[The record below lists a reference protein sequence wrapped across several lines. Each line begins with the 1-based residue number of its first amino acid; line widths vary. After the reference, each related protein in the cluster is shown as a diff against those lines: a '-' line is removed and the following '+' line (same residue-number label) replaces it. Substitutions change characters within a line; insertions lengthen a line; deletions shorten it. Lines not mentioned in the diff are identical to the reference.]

1 MILLDKLYYIKS
13 QQVDGNEV
21 RYLIC
26 FNADHEILKGHF
38 PSNPIIPGA
47 CIIQIISE
55 LVSQH
60 IGYDVSMSEAKKIK
74 FTNPIKPDNDK
85 EVLFIISL
93 STTDKGIITSVTVS
107 KEEIIFAKISATF
120 SRVL

>member
-21 RYLIC
+21 RYLIG
-26 FNADHEILKGHF
+26 FNTDYEILKGHF
-38 PSNPIIPGA
+38 PGNPIIPGA

-55 LVSQH
+55 LVSQY
-60 IGYDVSMSEAKKIK
+60 IGYDVIMSEAKKIK

-85 EVLFIISL
+85 EVLFVISL

-107 KEEIIFAKISATF
+107 TEETIFAKISATF